1 MAETKKRGPGRPPGS
16 KNKVDHAAAP
26 SKKEQIDEMQRKYDR
41 DRRNVDVIWSITL
54 VAIGLFLFFT
64 VVMDTTGSFGM
75 KIHDICLGLF
85 GIMAYALPFLV
96 FVFAILLLA
105 GKLQHIGWRTVFFSF
120 LIFVNLC
127 VLNSYRYIDENNI
140 KIGFGDIANQ
150 YMNAI
155 SGIEGGVI
163 GMEIG
168 GILVKFFGK
177 PGLIIIAL
185 TVLIISV
192 FLVANTP
199 ISRFVENTIK
209 KREEKKILAEMN
221 EKYRR
226 EMEQAEAEARAAS
239 VPSSMPEPVVTE
251 KRKGVR
257 AVDMQDTVVMSAEE
271 YRLLH
276 QQQMQD
282 DSGIIGSVKSVWR
295 SLVGGL
301 TTNDSDISH
310 VPNKSVR
317 LNTNDVNTYRDTG
330 IPEPFSSSSGTSII
344 RNRGTAPMDP
354 VRGNPQPLTSAQ
366 SRVIVKDNA
375 PELAAKAEAEKDTL
389 FGKLT
394 RRFTDYINGNPS
406 DRGIDSNPEDYGYPG
421 DKKREQSRAAANTAR
436 PGYGLVDTQEL
447 GHSGS
452 YGLDGHTKDGRPAP
466 EVSFA
471 GGNAAAAGRAQ
482 SFEEASAKR
491 AKAAEAAAAT
501 AATLDEVKKPAKTK
515 AAPKKAEAEEAT
527 PRGKTLTEK
536 EAAELAAGF
545 NATNEYETY
554 ELPPVSLLKRGSGPK
569 HVMSAAQVGERAALL
584 EKTLNDFGV
593 DAKVINVTQG
603 ASVTRYE
610 VQPATGVKVSR
621 IVNLADD
628 IALNM
633 TAKTVRI
640 EAPIPG
646 KAAVGIEVENKE
658 ASPVL
663 IRELIDSDEFMNAPS
678 KIEFVVGKD
687 ISGNN
692 IVADMK
698 EMPHLL
704 VAGATGSGKSV
715 CINSIITSFL
725 YKAKPSELK
734 LIMIDPKMVELGN
747 YNGIPHMLTPVV
759 TDPRKAARALAIAV
773 DEMEKRYEAFAKEY
787 VKDLE
792 SYNEKMRTEGR
803 YPDCKPEIIIII
815 DELADLMMAAPNDVE
830 NAICRLA
837 QKARA
842 AGMHLIVATQRP
854 SVDVVTGLIKANIP
868 SRIAFTT
875 TSSID
880 SRTILDTTGA
890 EKLLGKGDMLF
901 SPVGSTKPFRVQ
913 GPYISAEE
921 IEKIIK
927 FVKKEG
933 GDPEYDE
940 ELQTAIDNLDSKGS
954 SEPQD
959 ELTEDAIAFIFKS
972 GQASVSMLQ
981 RRFRIGY
988 NRAARIIDEIE
999 EKGIIGPQDGARP
1012 RQLLIS
1018 EDMYYGGLSAA
1029 EEPVEEVVEEVVEEA
1044 PAEVYEEPVV
1054 EAAPE
1059 PVEEVYEEPEDIE
1072 AETVQETA
1080 EEESEP
1086 EPVIE
1091 VPEEKIE
1098 ESVEDAVP
1106 DPELENDPVLNE
1118 LVYGESYDDT
1128 PIDYAAVQDELPIE
1142 DQYIENTIEKTLH
1155 VKPEEPEK
1163 DVMDPADDGK
1173 FNTGVNAFNMLSPE
1187 QQAKI
1192 LDADYEDDY

>member
-1 MAETKKRGPGRPPGS
+1 MAETSQKKRGPGRPPGS
-16 KNKVDHAAAP
+16 KNKVNHAAAP
-26 SKKEQIDEMQRKYDR
+26 SRNEQIDEMQRKYDR

-75 KIHDICLGLF
+75 YIHDFCLGLF
-85 GIMAYALPFLV
+85 GMMAYALPFLV
-96 FVFAILLLA
+96 FIFAILLLA
-105 GKLQHIGWRTVFFSF
+105 GKLQHIGWRTVLFSF
-120 LIFVNLC
+120 LIFINMC
-127 VLNSYRYIDENNI
+127 VLNSYRFIDENNLRF
-140 KIGFGDIANQ
+140 GFSDIADQ
-150 YMNAI
+150 YRNAI
-155 SGIEGGVI
+155 QGIEGGVM

-168 GILVKFFGK
+168 SLLVKFFGK
-177 PGLIIIAL
+177 PGLLIIAF
-185 TVLIISV
+185 TVIIISV

-199 ISRFVENTIK
+199 ISRFVEKTINN
-209 KREEKKILAEMN
+209 REKKKMLAELL
-221 EKYRR
+221 EKNPPEKR
-226 EMEQAEAEARAAS
+226 APAAAS
-239 VPSSMPEPVVTE
+239 MPQTVIVQQPIVQQPVVPE
-251 KRKGVR
+251 KKKGVR
-257 AVDMQDTVVMSAEE
+257 AIDMQDTIVMSAEE
-271 YRLLH
+271 YSQWQKQH
-276 QQQMQD
+276 KD
-282 DSGIIGSVKSVWR
+282 EKGILGSVKSVWR

-301 TTNDSDISH
+301 TTDESDIF
-310 VPNKSVR
+310 VLPNKKTSMSPTKQVKSA
-317 LNTNDVNTYRDTG
+317 DEVVG
-330 IPEPFSSSSGTSII
+330 IPEPFSNTQAKNI
-344 RNRGTAPMDP
+344 AH
-354 VRGNPQPLTSAQ
+354 
-366 SRVIVKDNA
+366 SRVIVKD
-375 PELAAKAEAEKDTL
+375 PSPTLAQAEERDKDTI
-389 FGKLT
+389 FDKLAK
-394 RRFTDYINGNPS
+394 RFTDYVNGKEES
-406 DRGIDSNPEDYGYPG
+406 AEEDYGYPG
-421 DKKREQSRAAANTAR
+421 DRKKTEAR
-436 PGYGLVDTQEL
+436 PVYNQGRSGYGLGADPDEIV
-447 GHSGS
+447 HSGQ
-452 YGLDGHTKDGRPAP
+452 YGLDGHPKAGSTGLGD
-466 EVSFA
+466 SFG
-471 GGNAAAAGRAQ
+471 GGNAAGAGMAA
-482 SFEEASAKR
+482 SVEARKAEKDTKATTAKP
-491 AKAAEAAAAT
+491 AP
-501 AATLDEVKKPAKTK
+501 KPAK
-515 AAPKKAEAEEAT
+515 APKTTAASTSAKSKAEDKVSKGTKDEDDA
-527 PRGKTLTEK
+527 KI
-536 EAAELAAGF
+536 AAGF
-545 NATNEYETY
+545 DAKADDSSY
-554 ELPPVSLLKRGSGPK
+554 ELPPISLLKRGSGPK
-569 HVMSAAQVGERAALL
+569 HVMSQNEIGERAALL

-593 DAKVINVTQG
+593 EATVINVTQG

-621 IVNLADD
+621 ITRLADD

-633 TAKTVRI
+633 RAKTVRI

-646 KAAVGIEVENKE
+646 KAAVGIEVENAKP
-658 ASPVL
+658 SPVL
-663 IRELIDSDEFMNAPS
+663 IRELIDSEEFMAASS

-698 EMPHLL
+698 DMPHLL

-773 DEMEKRYEAFAKEY
+773 EEMEKRYEIFSKEY
-787 VKDLE
+787 VKDLG
-792 SYNEKMRTEGR
+792 SYNEKMRGEGR
-803 YPDCKPEIIIII
+803 YADCKPEIIIII

-921 IEKIIK
+921 IEKVIK

-940 ELQTAIDNLDSKGS
+940 ELKSAIDNLEQKGS
-954 SEPQD
+954 SGEPQD
-959 ELTEDAIAFIFKS
+959 ELTEDAIAYIFKS

-1012 RQLLIS
+1012 RQLLMS
-1018 EDMYYGGLSAA
+1018 EDMYYGGQS
-1029 EEPVEEVVEEVVEEA
+1029 EP
-1044 PAEVYEEPVV
+1044 
-1054 EAAPE
+1054 
-1059 PVEEVYEEPEDIE
+1059 EEVYEEPEEVIE
-1072 AETVQETA
+1072 ELPEEVVEETA
-1080 EEESEP
+1080 EPITEEAVQEVEAEPVTEETEEEEAAVEETVEEPEYEVFEIPEEDDEES
-1086 EPVIE
+1086 IDS
-1091 VPEEKIE
+1091 K
-1098 ESVEDAVP
+1098 DASS
-1106 DPELENDPVLNE
+1106 DLDNDPVLNE
-1118 LVYGESYDDT
+1118 LVYGEMYDDI
-1128 PIDYAAVQDELPIE
+1128 PFDSAEE
-1142 DQYIENTIEKTLH
+1142 DREDTLH
-1155 VKPEEPEK
+1155 VMPEEVET
-1163 DVMDPADDGK
+1163 DVMDPADDGVSESAIAEK
-1173 FNTGVNAFNMLSPE
+1173 MVSANTGVNAFNSLSPE
-1187 QQAKI
+1187 QQAKL
-1192 LDADYEDDY
+1192 LDADYEDEY